1 VCVCVCVCPQRGDA
15 HSALSSTQ
23 VLNEDRSPFLAFG
36 APCSRGRCVGED
48 SISHGHIEYDSR
60 GGWLVLKSKIWFL
73 ARTCSIFLTFSAPL
87 YGHKRGNNAVWIQRY
102 KAQDRVAHHALGGS
116 QVYNICVCLFVCVS
130 ACVFVCV
137 CISIE
142 ALTTREVALGSIHMI
157 FMCVCEYT
165 FIML

>member
-1 VCVCVCVCPQRGDA
+1 M
-15 HSALSSTQ
+15 
-23 VLNEDRSPFLAFG
+23 
-36 APCSRGRCVGED
+36 
-48 SISHGHIEYDSR
+48 
-60 GGWLVLKSKIWFL
+60 
-73 ARTCSIFLTFSAPL
+73 
-87 YGHKRGNNAVWIQRY
+87 WIQRY